1 MDRPIKVVL
10 IQYTVQEEWL
20 DNVIQVERLLKT
32 AHDGGAE
39 LAILPE
45 MFVQPY
51 DMTLVPGRAESVP
64 DGPTSLKLSEW
75 ARRFKMAIVGG
86 SMAEIG
92 SDEKYYNTA
101 TLWGP
106 VGEFLAKHRKV
117 HLFDVDLPGGVSFKE
132 SVILSPGHQV
142 TVVPVLGMTLGIA
155 VCYDIRFPELAR
167 LMTLKGAEMIA
178 LPGAFN
184 HVSGPAHWEILLRNR
199 AAENTVW
206 VAGVSGL
213 APPDSSYQAWGH
225 SMLCD
230 PFGDV
235 VTNMGH
241 TEGVAFSVMDPARL
255 KDIRARLPVLKQR
268 RDDLYALSLRSS
280 LWARL

>member
-1 MDRPIKVVL
+1 MDRRIKVAL
-10 IQYTVQEEWL
+10 IQYTVQEKWL
-20 DNVIQVERLLKT
+20 DNVNRVECLLT
-32 AHDGGAE
+32 EAHRGGAE
-39 LAILPE
+39 LAVLPE

-51 DMTLVPGRAESVP
+51 DMTLVPDRAESVP
-64 DGPTSLKLSEW
+64 GGPTSEKLSEW
-75 ARRFKMAIVGG
+75 AQQFKMAIVGG
-86 SMAEIG
+86 SVAERG
-92 SDEKYYNTA
+92 SDGKYYNTA
-101 TLWGP
+101 TLWSPEGA
-106 VGEFLAKHRKV
+106 FLAKHRKV

-132 SVILSPGHQV
+132 SSILSPGQQV

-213 APPDSSYQAWGH
+213 APPDTSYHSWGH
-225 SMLCD
+225 SMLTD

-235 VTNMGH
+235 VADMGRA
-241 TEGVAFSVMDPARL
+241 EGVAYGVMDPTRL

-268 RDDLYALSLRSS
+268 REDLYSLSLNTP
-280 LWARL
+280 L

>member
-1 MDRPIKVVL
+1 MDRPIKVAL

-20 DNVIQVERLLKT
+20 DNVNQVEHLLT
-32 AHDGGAE
+32 AAHGGGAE
-39 LAILPE
+39 LAVLPE

-51 DMTLVPGRAESVP
+51 DMTMVPDRAESIP
-64 DGPTSLKLSEW
+64 GGPTSVKLSEW

-86 SMAEIG
+86 SVAERG
-92 SDEKYYNTA
+92 ADGKYYNTA
-101 TLWGP
+101 TLWSPEGLL
-106 VGEFLAKHRKV
+106 LAKHRKV

-142 TVVPVLGMTLGIA
+142 TVVPVLGMNLGIA

-167 LMTLKGAEMIA
+167 LMTLKGAEIIA

-213 APPDSSYQAWGH
+213 SPPDAGYHSWGH
-225 SMLCD
+225 SMLTD

-235 VTNMGH
+235 VADMERA
-241 TEGVAFSVMDPARL
+241 EGVAFGVMDPARL
-255 KDIRARLPVLKQR
+255 KDVRARLPVLKQR
-268 RDDLYALSLRSS
+268 REDLYSLTLNAS
-280 LWARL
+280 L